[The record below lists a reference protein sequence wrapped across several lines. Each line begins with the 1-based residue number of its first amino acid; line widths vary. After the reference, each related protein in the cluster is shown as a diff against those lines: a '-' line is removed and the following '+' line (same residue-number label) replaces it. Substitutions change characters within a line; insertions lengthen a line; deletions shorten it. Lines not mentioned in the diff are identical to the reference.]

1 MSFFIK
7 TLKKNIYVNII
18 IILLCL
24 GMFIKTDYQ
33 NIKRYNE
40 GYKYLST
47 TTTITVFFSI
57 TPKEKV
63 FEYPA
68 AERLKNMLKREFK
81 EISFSYRVK
90 ESPSISIFGFSINQ
104 FDTDKFEEIE
114 NRVKNVMKNFL
125 EQEKKILIEN
135 FKKTKENIMI
145 ESELNETEF
154 ENKLKEIYSEN
165 FIKDPFVDLKV
176 HSYSVSENLK
186 LGQSKKV
193 KLIKIIISNFIFSI
207 IISLILCFIISIL
220 LEDLSKKK
228 IKF

>member
-7 TLKKNIYVNII
+7 TLKKNIYINII

-40 GYKYLST
+40 GYKYPST

-57 TPKEKV
+57 APKEKV

-104 FDTDKFEEIE
+104 FDTDKFEEICDYIVNYLVE
-114 NRVKNVMKNFL
+114 NRSSFGKHDLISSDLRKFNPLYWKT
-125 EQEKKILIEN
+125 EKGVRVEN
-135 FKKTKENIMI
+135 KGPTLYAKCVYNKKKETIDTLFMDELNRIRVNPLSIIGKHCYVQFALKI
-145 ESELNETEF
+145 ES
-154 ENKLKEIYSEN
+154 IY
-165 FIKDPFVDLKV
+165 
-176 HSYSVSENLK
+176 
-186 LGQSKKV
+186 
-193 KLIKIIISNFIFSI
+193 
-207 IISLILCFIISIL
+207 
-220 LEDLSKKK
+220 
-228 IKF
+228 